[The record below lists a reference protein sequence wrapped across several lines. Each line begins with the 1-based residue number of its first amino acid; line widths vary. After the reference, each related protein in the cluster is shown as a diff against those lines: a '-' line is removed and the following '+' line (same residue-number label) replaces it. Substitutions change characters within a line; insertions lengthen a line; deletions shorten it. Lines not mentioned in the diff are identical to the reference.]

1 MFFSLHHLS
10 VHPAVRRSREKS
22 KVKYDEKEQ
31 QIMRL
36 REEHKYLQDLVAKLT
51 NDLAIYEDLVI
62 SMGIPLTET
71 MPVYN
76 GSQVKFENDHTFY

>member
-1 MFFSLHHLS
+1 
-10 VHPAVRRSREKS
+10 
-22 KVKYDEKEQ
+22 
-31 QIMRL
+31 MRL